1 MRRGEIAHS
10 VSRGAFYLAIEKIA
24 ALLSGT
30 AYFALLLRW
39 VGPTKYGI
47 MILALSFAGLATMV
61 TGNFET
67 YLERFAAE
75 YQARQLMATLRRAQ
89 LLALAL
95 KLMLGLVAAGL
106 MIGLAPWLA
115 RQFNTPWLAVL
126 IPLLT
131 PMVAFDGLATTGRA
145 ALYGMQR
152 FRAVCVLA
160 VAFHVLKTI
169 MVGLLWFARKGLP
182 ELAIGIALLAV
193 AQGVMNTLVPLWNL
207 RGAHDQ
213 EGGAEPASNRSLV
226 RSIMRY
232 CMPMMGARA
241 TWLAGQN
248 LGKVVLGKL
257 VDAASLGYYS
267 FAFQTM
273 DRLMELVYPLPSA
286 LLPSLTHLVTR
297 QERER
302 MSDIFDHAFRLIQV
316 TACVLSVGVFVF
328 ARELTLLV
336 GSPLFEPAVPLL
348 RVMALIPIAR
358 TAYEPMSM
366 LFQAMH
372 RPGAVLWLALV
383 KFGTEFSGFFVLV
396 PLLGMIGAGWAGL
409 AGYTLAYFLALLL
422 LARLLPEGSAGR
434 SRTVAVSLAFT
445 GAMCLAGW
453 ALDRSQPFG
462 WSFIARLALLP
473 PGLLALFA
481 LQLLTGYDMQ
491 KLAAL
496 PLRTPWM
503 SRPRDFVVTWGDRLA
518 RTMAPRR
525 TA

>member
-1 MRRGEIAHS
+1 MRSGEIAHS
-10 VSRGAFYLAIEKIA
+10 VSRGAFYLAIERVA

-75 YQARQLMATLRRAQ
+75 YQARGQMATLRRAQ

-95 KLMLGLVAAGL
+95 KLVLGMVAAGL
-106 MIGLAPWLA
+106 MLAVAPYLA
-115 RQFNTPWLAVL
+115 RQFNAPWLAIL
-126 IPLLT
+126 LPLLT

-145 ALYGMQR
+145 TLYGLQR

-160 VAFHVLKTI
+160 VAFHVLKTV
-169 MVGLLWFARKGLP
+169 MVGMLWFSLKGLP
-182 ELAIGIALLAV
+182 ELALGLALLAV
-193 AQGVMNTLVPLWNL
+193 LQGVMNSAVPLWIL
-207 RGAHDQ
+207 RGARDPGPP
-213 EGGAEPASNRSLV
+213 EMPPATRDLL
-226 RSIMRY
+226 RSILRY
-232 CMPMMGARA
+232 CLPMFGARA
-241 TWLAGQN
+241 AWLAGQN

-257 VDAASLGYYS
+257 LDAASLGFYS

-273 DRLMELVYPLPSA
+273 DRLMELMYPLPSA

-302 MSDIFDHAFRLIQV
+302 LADIFDQAFRLIQV
-316 TACVLSVGVFVF
+316 SACVLSMGVFVF
-328 ARELTLLV
+328 APELTRVV
-336 GSPLFEPAVPLL
+336 GSPLFAPAVPLL

-372 RPGAVLWLALV
+372 RPGAVLWLALL
-383 KFGTEFSGFFVLV
+383 KFAAEFSGYFVLV
-396 PLLGMIGAGWAGL
+396 PLVGMIGAGWASLIGAAVGYL
-409 AGYTLAYFLALLL
+409 ASLALLS
-422 LARLLPEGSAGR
+422 RLLPEGSAAR
-434 SRTVAVSLAFT
+434 ARNVAVALALT
-445 GAMCLAGW
+445 GAVCLTGW
-453 ALDRSQPFG
+453 ALDRSHPFG
-462 WSFIARLALLP
+462 WSFVARLALVP
-473 PGLLALFA
+473 PGLAALFA
-481 LQLLTGYDMQ
+481 LQLVTGYDMR

-503 SRPRDFVVTWGDRLA
+503 SRPRDFVVAFGDRMA
-518 RTMAPRR
+518 RTLAPRR
-525 TA
+525 AA

>member
-1 MRRGEIAHS
+1 MKRGEIARS
-10 VSRGAFYLAIEKIA
+10 VSRGAFYLAIEKVA

-75 YQARQLMATLRRAQ
+75 YQARGALATLRRAQ

-95 KLMLGLVAAGL
+95 KLMFGLVAAGL

-115 RQFNTPWLAVL
+115 KQFNTPWLTVL

-169 MVGLLWFARKGLP
+169 MVGALWFALKGLP

-193 AQGVMNTLVPLWNL
+193 LQGVMNTLVPLWIL
-207 RGAHDQ
+207 RGARDQ
-213 EGGAEPASNRSLV
+213 EGTGEPAGTRSLL
-226 RSIMRY
+226 RSILRY
-232 CMPMMGARA
+232 CLPMMGARA

-273 DRLMELVYPLPSA
+273 DRLMDLIYPLPSA

-297 QERER
+297 KERER
-302 MSDIFDHAFRLIQV
+302 MGDIFDQAFRLIQV
-316 TACVLSVGVFVF
+316 TSCVLAMGVFVF

-372 RPGAVLWLALV
+372 RPGAVLVLALL
-383 KFGTEFSGFFVLV
+383 KFTTEFSGYFVLV
-396 PLLGMIGAGWAGL
+396 PMLGLIGAGWAGL
-409 AGYTLAYFLALLL
+409 AGSGVAYFGALTLL
-422 LARLLPEGSAGR
+422 SRLLPEGAAGR
-434 SRTVAVSLAFT
+434 SRTVTVALGFT
-445 GAMCLAGW
+445 AMMCLAGW
-453 ALDRSQPFG
+453 ALDRSHPFG
-462 WSFIARLALLP
+462 WSFAARLLLIP
-473 PGLLALFA
+473 AGLPALFA
-481 LQLLTGYDMQ
+481 LQLLTGYDMH
-491 KLAAL
+491 KLAEL
-496 PLRTPWM
+496 PLRAAWM
-503 SRPRDFVVTWGDRLA
+503 SRPRDFVVAWGDRLA
-518 RTMAPRR
+518 RTLAPRR